1 VYQDK
6 KIAGGEVL
14 FIDIDPVNQQQL
26 CLHSDE
32 AGLNPVNL
40 SLEQYHQYQKHD
52 SVRLIIVDAKSN
64 GNQIISKI
72 KNHQP
77 LIYPQPQ
84 DYPPILPLV
93 DVRYNDL
100 AGVYQCGAQDYISC
114 PLIISEVKLR
124 IIQALHHHEINSSTS
139 SLLEQGHSDESTGH
153 ALRHNAAALLA
164 EATVAYLNSQLANEV
179 NLKDLTKTMGVNR
192 NKLTVAFKVC
202 FGMPIFQ
209 WLREQRMLIAAKLL
223 TTTTNSILQ
232 IAGQVG
238 YPDSNYF
245 STVFKRAFGVSPQQY
260 RKQQQ
265 QSV

>member
-1 VYQDK
+1 MYQDK

-84 DYPPILPLV
+84 DY
-93 DVRYNDL
+93 
-100 AGVYQCGAQDYISC
+100 ISC

-124 IIQALHHHEINSSTS
+124 IIQALHHHEINRSTS